1 MAKTLKID
9 ENTCIGCGLC
19 VTLAPKTFRMDE
31 DNKAEVIN
39 QAGDPEEKI
48 QEAIDSC
55 PVTAITQ
62 SEA

>member
-1 MAKTLKID
+1 MKKLVVD
-9 ENTCIGCGLC
+9 QNTCIGCGLC

-39 QAGDPEEKI
+39 SQGDDPQKI

-55 PVTAITQ
+55 PVSAIKW
-62 SEA
+62 